1 MKFMPLNSSTICHKH
16 TTPRTHTHAYDTC
29 TVHTQAIKWPLWEVN
44 SDLSISVSFELEI
57 AFDGGNYSLTFIL
70 LLEYH
75 SLLISSFIDCVCLDF
90 IPVSSFFLIVVLRG
104 LILALWFSLSTL
116 MPWWSY
122 PIPCTIY
129 KPTTTKFISSQIF
142 YLNSHS

>member
-1 MKFMPLNSSTICHKH
+1 MPLNFSTHCHKH
-16 TTPRTHTHAYDTC
+16 TTPPTHSHAYDTC
-29 TVHTQAIKWPLWEVN
+29 TVQTQAIKWPLWEVS
-44 SDLSISVSFELEI
+44 SDISISVSFELEI

-70 LLEYH
+70 LLEH
-75 SLLISSFIDCVCLDF
+75 HCLLISSFIDRVYSDF
-90 IPVSSFFLIVVLRG
+90 IPISSFFLRVVLWG
-104 LILALWFSLSTL
+104 LILALWFSLSIL

-129 KPTTTKFISSQIF
+129 KPATTKFISSQTF